1 MATGREIREAI
12 ADAWQTDKDT
22 YGSLYRGTMFLYA
35 EFIQLGMQL
44 GGVPKD
50 TMETWERE
58 FDYAA
63 MAYADLSR

>member
-12 ADAWQTDKDT
+12 ADAWQTKVDT
-22 YGSLYRGTMFLYA
+22 YSSIYKGTMFLYA
-35 EFIQLGMQL
+35 EFIQLGMEL
-44 GGVPKD
+44 DGVPKD
-50 TMETWERE
+50 TMDTWERE

>member
-1 MATGREIREAI
+1 
-12 ADAWQTDKDT
+12 
-22 YGSLYRGTMFLYA
+22 MFLYA
-35 EFIQLGMQL
+35 GFIELGIEL

-50 TMETWERE
+50 TMDRWERE

>member
-12 ADAWQTDKDT
+12 ADAWQTERET
-22 YGSLYRGTMFLYA
+22 YGSLYMGTMLIYA
-35 EFIQLGMQL
+35 GFIELGIQL

-50 TMETWERE
+50 TMDTWERE

>member
-1 MATGREIREAI
+1 MATGKEIREAI
-12 ADAWQTDKDT
+12 ADAWQTERETYGRVYKDT
-22 YGSLYRGTMFLYA
+22 MVIYA
-35 EFIQLGMQL
+35 EFIQLGIEL

-50 TMETWERE
+50 TMNTWETE